1 MAIIIWMF
9 NGAVSTKDIVKT
21 LVKLG
26 YKLDKY
32 AVQKVHLVGRGLHE
46 IDIIVYKDIIAKTK
60 GGYNNQ
66 CQITPSIMR

>member
-1 MAIIIWMF
+1 MVIIIWMF

-32 AVQKVHLVGRGLHE
+32 AVQKVHLVGRGLHWNW
-46 IDIIVYKDIIAKTK
+46 YHCLQR
-60 GGYNNQ
+60 YY
-66 CQITPSIMR
+66 C